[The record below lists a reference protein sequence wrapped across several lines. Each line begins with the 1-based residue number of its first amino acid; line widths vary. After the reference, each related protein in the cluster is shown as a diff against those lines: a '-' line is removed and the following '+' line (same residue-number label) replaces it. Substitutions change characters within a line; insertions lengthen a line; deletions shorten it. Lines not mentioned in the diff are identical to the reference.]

1 MNKVVFIGFL
11 LFATTINV
19 SMAQNDTLS
28 LNLRKAQQYA
38 LKNNKDLL
46 NAKEDIAVSE
56 AEYKA
61 TRAEGLPQV
70 DGKVNYTTN
79 FNYEVEFDPSA
90 GEETSAPDIDPA
102 VLDEGDREVLSA
114 IQQMMQPSEPA
125 TILME
130 DQMNARVRVSQLI
143 FSGQYWVGLE
153 TAKIAKEL
161 AKKQVDQTELEVKRQ
176 ITNIYYLILIS
187 EKSLDILN
195 ENIANLK
202 DVLEHTRNM
211 ASTGLVEE
219 TDVDQIR
226 MSLSKL
232 KNNRASTKRNIR
244 VNYKMLKIQM
254 GLERNKNIVIRD
266 SLSSVMEKTEDD
278 LLVKDLDLDNNPA
291 FQLMQ
296 SQEQIREK
304 QVDLKKWAY
313 APNLTG
319 YYSYT
324 EKIMTTGFDLSPN
337 NAAGF
342 TLSVPIFSSGSRK
355 AKVNKAKIELDKTRR
370 NKQKLEDQLKL
381 QEDQLKYELQSALEN
396 YQTQKKNVKVAERV
410 YDNTYNKYSQGLVSS
425 MDLTQANNNYLEAKS
440 NYVSS
445 VLKLLQAK
453 LNLEELYGTL

>member
-1 MNKVVFIGFL
+1 MNRVVFLGIL

-19 SMAQNDTLS
+19 SMAQNDTVS
-28 LNLRKAQQYA
+28 LNLREARQFA
-38 LKNNKDLL
+38 LENNRDLL

-70 DGKVNYTTN
+70 DGTVDYTTN

-90 GEETSAPDIDPA
+90 GEKTSTPDIDPTL
-102 VLDEGDREVLSA
+102 LDEGDREVLNA
-114 IQQMMQPSEPA
+114 IQQMMAPSEPA

-161 AKKQVDQTELEVKRQ
+161 AKKQVDQTELEVKKQ

-187 EKSLDILN
+187 EKSLEILN

-202 DVLEHTRNM
+202 NVLEHTRNM
-211 ASTGLVEE
+211 ARTGLVEE

-254 GLERNKNIVIRD
+254 GLDRNKNIVIRD
-266 SLSSVMEKTEDD
+266 SLSSVMDKTEDD
-278 LLVKDLDLDNNPA
+278 LLVKNLELNNNPS
-291 FQLMQ
+291 FQLLE
-296 SQEQIREK
+296 SQEQMKEK

-370 NKQKLEDQLKL
+370 NKEKLEDQLKL
-381 QEDQLKYELQSALEN
+381 QEDQLKYELKSALEN

-410 YDNTYNKYSQGLVSS
+410 YNNTHNKYSQGLVSS